1 MIYTNITT
9 MTLTSLK
16 VHTQTSQA
24 MVQVFI
30 ECKSP
35 EATQCSFAKV
45 RLLKQKK
52 TPMTTWAVRHPP
64 YVLLICLNSFGP
76 KKDWIF
82 CARFSPEP
90 GLPHWAQANN
100 PRNWG
105 SQRCPKIHWRHR
117 SAFKSHKCKRPK
129 LSCCVEVIE
138 CPILYVDQMWGLTN
152 SLQDSVCW
160 VCEPDGGGW
169 WFISRDEH
177 GRLEARWLLAIPTW
191 STQVGFTIESCTLF
205 LSPIR
210 LENLSPSLYLRPR
223 PRSPVKATRPSWQRV
238 LQEPFRLWEEVRR
251 QRGDWG
257 EGARKTG
264 FKIDRN

>member
-1 MIYTNITT
+1 M
-9 MTLTSLK
+9 
-16 VHTQTSQA
+16 
-24 MVQVFI
+24 QVSRGRVVFVCQG
-30 ECKSP
+30 ETFK
-35 EATQCSFAKV
+35 TKKHQW
-45 RLLKQKK
+45 LLELWGIL
-52 TPMTTWAVRHPP
+52 PLYYW
-64 YVLLICLNSFGP
+64 YVWNSFGP

-191 STQVGFTIESCTLF
+191 STQVGFHHWKLHFISI
-205 LSPIR
+205 SY
-210 LENLSPSLYLRPR
+210 NL
-223 PRSPVKATRPSWQRV
+223 
-238 LQEPFRLWEEVRR
+238 
-251 QRGDWG
+251 
-257 EGARKTG
+257 
-264 FKIDRN
+264 

>member
-1 MIYTNITT
+1 
-9 MTLTSLK
+9 
-16 VHTQTSQA
+16 
-24 MVQVFI
+24 
-30 ECKSP
+30 
-35 EATQCSFAKV
+35 
-45 RLLKQKK
+45 
-52 TPMTTWAVRHPP
+52 MTTWAVRHPF
-64 YVLLICLNSFGP
+64 VLLICLNSFGP

-138 CPILYVDQMWGLTN
+138 RPILYVDQMWGLTT

-205 LSPIR
+205 LSPITYSIR

-251 QRGDWG
+251 QGGDWG

>member
-1 MIYTNITT
+1 
-9 MTLTSLK
+9 
-16 VHTQTSQA
+16 
-24 MVQVFI
+24 
-30 ECKSP
+30 
-35 EATQCSFAKV
+35 
-45 RLLKQKK
+45 
-52 TPMTTWAVRHPP
+52 MTTWAVRHPP
-64 YVLLICLNSFGP
+64 FVLLICLNSFGP

-210 LENLSPSLYLRPR
+210 LENLSPLFIS
-223 PRSPVKATRPSWQRV
+223 ATQATQSCEGDASKLAASFARTVSS
-238 LQEPFRLWEEVRR
+238 VRR
-251 QRGDWG
+251 SEKTTWRPGRRRAKDWL
-257 EGARKTG
+257 
-264 FKIDRN
+264 